1 MDTTSD
7 RVVDEALS
15 LPTEAR
21 LRLVDKLIAGLNP
34 PSDKEVDRIWAQEAE
49 KRVSEIDRGKAK
61 IVPGEKVFARI
72 RTKYER

>member
-1 MDTTSD
+1 MDTARD

>member
-7 RVVDEALS
+7 RVVEEALS

-21 LRLVDKLIAGLNP
+21 LRLVDKLLASLNP

-49 KRVSEIDRGKAK
+49 KRVSEIDRGNAK
-61 IVPGEKVFARI
+61 LVPGEKVFARI